1 MRQFTHIAS
10 AAITAGTFAA
20 ALALTPIAQAVPE
33 CVQTAPNTTMCRTNG
48 SNAITTSPPPNQWA
62 NYGPLFWGGPGW
74 GGGWGGGLV
83 IGIG

>member
-1 MRQFTHIAS
+1 MRQFTHIAL

-20 ALALTPIAQAVPE
+20 SLAPTPIAQAVPE

-62 NYGPLFWGGPGW
+62 NYGPLFSAPAGW
-74 GGGWGGGLV
+74 GGVGV
-83 IGIG
+83 AAS